1 MGTIPAQSAQARTAQ
16 EILTKRISDI
26 LDAGIT
32 VTTAPP
38 VPDIIEGEGRKEVTV
53 AGTAEAIAA
62 STECTSVT
70 IQAEF
75 NNTGIIVV
83 GTSTVVASEASRVGI
98 ALSAEDS
105 ITISTD
111 DLAKVFIDAT
121 VSTDGVTFV
130 YFNK

>member
-16 EILTKRISDI
+16 EILTKKISDI
-26 LDAGIT
+26 LSAGIT
-32 VTTAPP
+32 VTTTPP

>member
-1 MGTIPAQSAQARTAQ
+1 MGTIPAQSAQARTPQ

-38 VPDIIEGEGRKEVTV
+38 VPDIIEGEGRKGVAV
-53 AGTAEAIAA
+53 AGIAEAIAA

>member
-32 VTTAPP
+32 VTTTPP

>member
-32 VTTAPP
+32 VTTTPP
-38 VPDIIEGEGRKEVTV
+38 VPDIIEGEGRREVAV
-53 AGTAEAIAA
+53 AGSSEAIAA